1 VQSSPF
7 EPAVAPLYAGLVR
20 RLVLVLGDADE
31 AQDIAQDAYLQA
43 FRAWGRFD
51 GFRRQ
56 GWLYTIALRLAFN
69 QMRRRRRWLAAIRRV
84 DPKPWRDP
92 ADPDLWAALQDLDPR
107 TRSALLLNVVD
118 GYTQVEIAEML
129 SVRWARSAAG
139 SPADGRGCARLSL
152 RPPKDPTGLTD
163 LLKSTRAAHRTDVAL
178 DPTDPRGPS
187 IRCRLARGPGQVERQ
202 KPSEQLLA
210 VEIGRP
216 VVSGQD
222 GRVGERRGR
231 LRAQV
236 GRSL

>member
-1 VQSSPF
+1 MSSSSPTLRSRSDPPARTVAAVQSSPF

-51 GFRRQ
+51 GSDVRA
-56 GWLYTIALRLAFN
+56 WLYTIALRLAFN

-129 SVRWARSAAG
+129 SV
-139 SPADGRGCARLSL
+139 
-152 RPPKDPTGLTD
+152 
-163 LLKSTRAAHRTDVAL
+163 
-178 DPTDPRGPS
+178 
-187 IRCRLARGPGQVERQ
+187 
-202 KPSEQLLA
+202 
-210 VEIGRP
+210 P
-216 VVSGQD
+216 VGTVSSWIS
-222 GRVGERRGR
+222 RGR
-231 LRAQV
+231 TRLREALSQPAE
-236 GRSL
+236 GPDAAR

>member
-1 VQSSPF
+1 VQILGRAPRSRSGLPTRTVAAVESSPF

-51 GFRRQ
+51 GSDVRA
-56 GWLYTIALRLAFN
+56 WLYTIALRLAFN

-129 SVRWARSAAG
+129 SVPVGTVSSWISRGRTRLREALTPSTDG
-139 SPADGRGCARLSL
+139 ADGRA
-152 RPPKDPTGLTD
+152 
-163 LLKSTRAAHRTDVAL
+163 
-178 DPTDPRGPS
+178 
-187 IRCRLARGPGQVERQ
+187 
-202 KPSEQLLA
+202 
-210 VEIGRP
+210 
-216 VVSGQD
+216 
-222 GRVGERRGR
+222 
-231 LRAQV
+231 
-236 GRSL
+236 